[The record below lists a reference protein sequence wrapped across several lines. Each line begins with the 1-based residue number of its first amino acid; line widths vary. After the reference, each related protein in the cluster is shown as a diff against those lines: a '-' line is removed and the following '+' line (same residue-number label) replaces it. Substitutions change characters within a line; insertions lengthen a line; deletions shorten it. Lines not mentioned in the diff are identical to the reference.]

1 MMAIRTDSYLTGT
14 TLASVTQP
22 QAGLGMSSTANPGV
36 TPGDADVAVDLSA
49 SAQLVSNLLP
59 LQPSSSL
66 SDDDSDSGELDAFM
80 QDLKQQIQSQGKD
93 AGVLGELPDN
103 ATPGRTE
110 LAKQAANYLLVNFYG
125 DSSRYSDASSKNPF
139 AGLDGDS
146 LSRIARD
153 DSGAFTPAER
163 QVAYFEMAGRSTDGQ
178 NAAFSVVTAP
188 NAKDGAEPWTWA
200 PSDTLDSE
208 LAATVNP
215 GSPTWR
221 PGQETTQLLDQVS
234 PVGVAPASQADD
246 QGLTQPVFSIATG
259 ADGSPSWKMQSIT
272 RYGLQDLGADERD
285 TLNGAVLTQM
295 NASTLTNP
303 QVAPALSLYRQIDAY
318 RG

>member
-1 MMAIRTDSYLTGT
+1 MNVTATQAYSASTPSPQPNSHGATAPTTASTD
-14 TLASVTQP
+14 ASAAEA
-22 QAGLGMSSTANPGV
+22 AGG
-36 TPGDADVAVDLSA
+36 ADVAVDLSA

-59 LQPSSSL
+59 LQPSSST
-66 SDDDSDSGELDAFM
+66 SDSGELDAFM

-93 AGVLGELPDN
+93 AGVLGELPDD
-103 ATPGRTE
+103 ATPGRTQ

-125 DSSRYSDASSKNPF
+125 DASRYSDASSKNPF

-163 QVAYFEMAGRSTDGQ
+163 QVAYFAMAGRSTDDQ
-178 NAAFSVVTAP
+178 NAAFSVVAAP

-259 ADGSPSWKMQSIT
+259 ANGSPSWKMQSLT
-272 RYGLQDLGADERD
+272 RYGLQDLGADVRNSLD
-285 TLNGAVLTQM
+285 GAVLTQM

-303 QVAPALSLYRQIDAY
+303 QLAPALSLYRQIDAY

>member
-1 MMAIRTDSYLTGT
+1 MNVTATQAYSASTPSPQPNSPGATAPTNASTDA
-14 TLASVTQP
+14 ASAAET
-22 QAGLGMSSTANPGV
+22 AGG
-36 TPGDADVAVDLSA
+36 ADVAVDLSA

-59 LQPSSSL
+59 LQPSSST
-66 SDDDSDSGELDAFM
+66 SDSGELDAFM

-93 AGVLGELPDN
+93 AGVLGELPDD
-103 ATPGRTE
+103 ATPGRTQ

-125 DSSRYSDASSKNPF
+125 DASRYSDASSKNPF

-163 QVAYFEMAGRSTDGQ
+163 QVAYFAMAGRSTDDQ
-178 NAAFSVVTAP
+178 NAAFSVVAAP

-259 ADGSPSWKMQSIT
+259 ADGSPSWKMQSLT
-272 RYGLQDLGADERD
+272 RYGLQDLGADVRNSLD
-285 TLNGAVLTQM
+285 GAVLTQM

-303 QVAPALSLYRQIDAY
+303 QLAPALSLYRQIDAY

>member
-1 MMAIRTDSYLTGT
+1 MNVTATQAYSASTPSPQPNSHGATAPTNASTDA
-14 TLASVTQP
+14 ASAAEA
-22 QAGLGMSSTANPGV
+22 AGG
-36 TPGDADVAVDLSA
+36 ADVAVDLSA

-59 LQPSSSL
+59 LQPSSST
-66 SDDDSDSGELDAFM
+66 SDSGELDAFM

-93 AGVLGELPDN
+93 AGVLGELPDD
-103 ATPGRTE
+103 ATPGRTQ

-125 DSSRYSDASSKNPF
+125 DASRYSDASSKNPF

-163 QVAYFEMAGRSTDGQ
+163 QVAYFAMAGRSTDDQ
-178 NAAFSVVTAP
+178 NAAFSVVAAP

-221 PGQETTQLLDQVS
+221 PGQETTQLLDQMS

-259 ADGSPSWKMQSIT
+259 ANGSPSWKMQSLT
-272 RYGLQDLGADERD
+272 RYGLQDLGADVRNSLD
-285 TLNGAVLTQM
+285 GAVLTQM

-303 QVAPALSLYRQIDAY
+303 QLAPALSLYRQIDAY

>member
-1 MMAIRTDSYLTGT
+1 MAIRTDPYLTGT

-22 QAGLGMSSTANPGV
+22 QAGLAVSSTANPGV

-66 SDDDSDSGELDAFM
+66 ADSGELDAFM

-93 AGVLGELPDN
+93 AGVLGELPDD

-163 QVAYFEMAGRSTDGQ
+163 QVAYFAMAGRSTDDQ

-188 NAKDGAEPWTWA
+188 TAKDGTEPWTWA
-200 PSDTLDSE
+200 PADTLDSE

-246 QGLTQPVFSIATG
+246 QGLTQPVFSIATD

-318 RG
+318 RA